1 MSEGLKLLG
10 AIIDTGSINLL
21 RDVDRSLFIDEE
33 IPVYDFMSTHYRRY
47 GEIPAIATV
56 EEQCDITIPEAPE
69 APDYYVARVH
79 DRRMYSI
86 VRSKFEDLKGC
97 LRSYDM
103 EAARDVIDDLR
114 SSTQIIHTA
123 SDIRNIKEAMRGAL
137 RIYDEAHLNPGMS
150 GVPVGWPRYDRA
162 TGGLQPGDLVTYVAR
177 PGMGKCMAPET
188 PVVKYDGRVVRI
200 DSLKAGDLLMGPDST
215 PRTVLSTNT
224 GREEMFEVRPAR
236 GETWR
241 CNRSHILALVC
252 GKDLDSVHT
261 NGGKYFYS
269 VHEYL
274 ALPSRVQRAMRLWR
288 TGVDMPFVEPNIDPY
303 FVGLWLGD
311 GTVGYARISTVD
323 REVVDYLER
332 FAAGEGLSISQ
343 YEHRHGAC
351 PVYGVVGG
359 KGEDNYVLDYVRNKC
374 YDRSGK
380 RVPDLL
386 LRNSREVRLQVLAGL
401 IDSDGYNYGTGYEIT
416 TEYYGLSEDIRY
428 LARSCGFGSTCK
440 VKLVDG
446 IEYYRVTVYGR
457 GLGEIPCLLPRK
469 RAVREVDIETVN
481 SSFSVASLGE
491 GEYFGITLDKDHL
504 YLLGDFTVT
513 HNTYLLLRQALSAW
527 RAGYSVLVVTMEMTI
542 EQCARRCIALETGIN
557 PTYIRRGEL
566 STQAR
571 NRIGDYV
578 DNISRSGRFRIF
590 AGGLKSKVSDVE
602 MLVSEYKPDVLF
614 IDGVYLMQPDTKR
627 QMSKLEKVPEVFDAL
642 KKMTISQNIPV
653 VVTTQ
658 FSRAAGKKGKEG
670 SLETIAYTDAIST
683 HSSLVVS
690 INDADPPHDKDVK
703 VLAFMKGREGESGLF
718 RINYRFT
725 PMDFTEV
732 PVEIDEEGNEILP
745 ASETARRTND
755 VNWMEGS

>member
-79 DRRMYSI
+79 DRRMYSV

-177 PGMGKCMAPET
+177 PGMGK
-188 PVVKYDGRVVRI
+188 
-200 DSLKAGDLLMGPDST
+200 
-215 PRTVLSTNT
+215 
-224 GREEMFEVRPAR
+224 
-236 GETWR
+236 
-241 CNRSHILALVC
+241 
-252 GKDLDSVHT
+252 
-261 NGGKYFYS
+261 
-269 VHEYL
+269 
-274 ALPSRVQRAMRLWR
+274 
-288 TGVDMPFVEPNIDPY
+288 
-303 FVGLWLGD
+303 
-311 GTVGYARISTVD
+311 
-323 REVVDYLER
+323 
-332 FAAGEGLSISQ
+332 
-343 YEHRHGAC
+343 
-351 PVYGVVGG
+351 
-359 KGEDNYVLDYVRNKC
+359 
-374 YDRSGK
+374 
-380 RVPDLL
+380 
-386 LRNSREVRLQVLAGL
+386 
-401 IDSDGYNYGTGYEIT
+401 
-416 TEYYGLSEDIRY
+416 
-428 LARSCGFGSTCK
+428 
-440 VKLVDG
+440 
-446 IEYYRVTVYGR
+446 
-457 GLGEIPCLLPRK
+457 
-469 RAVREVDIETVN
+469 
-481 SSFSVASLGE
+481 
-491 GEYFGITLDKDHL
+491 
-504 YLLGDFTVT
+504 
-513 HNTYLLLRQALSAW
+513 TYLLLRQALSAW

-732 PVEIDEEGNEILP
+732 PVELDEEGNEILP